1 MFAILILCD
10 KKEYIIPY
18 GQNKYE
24 VASRA
29 TSGRLSDVLAD
40 RQE

>member
-10 KKEYIIPY
+10 KKEY

-29 TSGRLSDVLAD
+29 TPGRLSDVLSD
-40 RQE
+40 RQSVI